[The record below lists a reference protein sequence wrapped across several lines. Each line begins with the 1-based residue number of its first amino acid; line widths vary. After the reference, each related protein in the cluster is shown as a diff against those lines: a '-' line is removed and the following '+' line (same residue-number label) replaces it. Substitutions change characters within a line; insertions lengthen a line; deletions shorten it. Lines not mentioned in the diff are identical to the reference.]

1 LKLTSRTG
9 RRRHPRLLAAIALLG
24 IVCLLSTASHAG
36 AQSSGFRFEAQN
48 TGGMRW
54 FKGNTHTHTL
64 ESDGDSSPEDV
75 ATWYK
80 DNGYDFLVLSDHN
93 VLLDPATLAHLVDDD
108 FLLIA
113 GEEVTSSFERRPVHI
128 NGININSLVIPQK
141 GETVVETIQRNID
154 AIREVQGVPHIN
166 HPNFGWAFGAEELA
180 QVENDRLLEIYNG
193 HPTVHNDGGGDSP
206 GMEEVWDFLLTVG
219 KRIYGIAVDDAHHFK
234 QIGREFSNP
243 GRGWVAVKARRL
255 DALEIVTNMERGLF
269 YSSTGVELDEVSVDE
284 RRIRNRIKEYGS
296 FKYTTR
302 FIGAGGRVLAET
314 TANPAVFELTGPEI
328 YVRAVVTDS
337 GGWRAWVQPVF
348 VTSEPGLLNGSH

>member
-1 LKLTSRTG
+1 M
-9 RRRHPRLLAAIALLG
+9 LG
-24 IVCLLSTASHAG
+24 AVCLLSSVSHAG
-36 AQSSGFRFEAQN
+36 AQSSGFRFETQD

-93 VLLDPATLAHLVDDD
+93 VLVDPAILQHLVDDD

-113 GEEVTSSFERRPVHI
+113 GEEVTSSFEARPVHI
-128 NGININSLVIPQK
+128 NGINVNSLVMPQK
-141 GETVVETIQRNID
+141 GETIVDTIQRNVD
-154 AIREVQGVPHIN
+154 AIREVEGVPHIN

-180 QVENDRLLEIYNG
+180 QVEDNRLLEIYNG
-193 HPTVHNDGGGDSP
+193 HPSVHNDGGGDSP
-206 GMEEVWDFLLTVG
+206 GMEAVWDYLLTIG

-234 QIGREFSNP
+234 QIGRGYANP

-255 DALEIVTNMERGLF
+255 DAREIVTNMEQGLF
-269 YSSTGVELDEVSVDE
+269 YASTGVELEDIDIDE
-284 RRIRNRIKEYGS
+284 RRIRIRIKERAN
-296 FKYTTR
+296 FKHTTR
-302 FIGAGGRVLAET
+302 FIGAGGRILAET
-314 TANPAVFELTGPEI
+314 GANPAVFELTGPEI

-337 GGWRAWVQPVF
+337 GGSRAWVQPVF
-348 VTSEPGLLNGSH
+348 VTSN